1 MAELDPAE
9 TEALAVEDGT
19 TRRIGEI
26 APRDFSEPRSLSSER
41 LHEVRGQITA
51 ALQGISTSLVGPL
64 RSFHKFT
71 LASLRETN
79 VDRMFDDFRPPF
91 IVHNFTI
98 GEDLAWVVWDSAAA
112 AKAVET
118 IVSGPSASTEEVEPR
133 LLSGAEVSILSRLLD
148 SITIPV
154 CERLG
159 LEASPGT
166 LAQDVDELTTLRNA
180 GAAADSRRLGVHL
193 VIDGQVGQ
201 SELILYLPNVPGSPE
216 IIHDKTGSL
225 PNHLDDVLLDVR
237 AFLGAVDLPLH
248 ELLALEVGDVLPL
261 GLDTNT
267 PLDIYIEESACAKGT
282 WGQVNGTLAVR
293 LTELDLRAG
302 DIDCPATR

>member
-1 MAELDPAE
+1 MAQLDPAE
-9 TEALAVEDGT
+9 TEALALTGDT

-26 APRDFSEPRSLSSER
+26 ALRDFREPRSLSSER
-41 LHEVRGQITA
+41 LHEIDGQITS
-51 ALQGISTSLVGPL
+51 ALQGISTSLAGPL

-79 VDRMFDDFRPPF
+79 VDGIFDDFKPPF

-98 GEDLAWVVWDSAAA
+98 GGELAWVVWDSAAA
-112 AKAVET
+112 ARVVET
-118 IVSGPSASTEEVEPR
+118 VVSGPPSSADEVEPR
-133 LLSGAEVSILSRLLD
+133 LLSSAEVSILSRLLD
-148 SITIPV
+148 FITIPI

-159 LEASPGT
+159 LKATSGT
-166 LAQDVDELTTLRNA
+166 LAQDVDDLATLRSA
-180 GAAADSRRLGVHL
+180 GAAADSRRLSVHL

-201 SELILYLPNVPGSPE
+201 SDLILYLPNVPGAPE
-216 IIHDKTGSL
+216 TVHDKTEFL
-225 PNHLDDVLLDVR
+225 PDHLDDVLLDVR

-261 GLDTNT
+261 GIGTDH
-267 PLDIYIEESACAKGT
+267 PLDIYIEERACAKGT
-282 WGQVNGTLAVR
+282 WGQVKGILAVR

-302 DIDCPATR
+302 DIDCPVTR